1 MAPGAFCLEAQHAE
15 PTLAFEL
22 NGIDSNILRVT
33 TFGATTPCDISH
45 LFSCRMVVSVVVF
58 QNFTDAVE
66 APCSK
71 LQGIFDRR
79 ER

>member
-15 PTLAFEL
+15 PTPAFEL

-33 TFGATTPCDISH
+33 TFGATTHCDISH

-58 QNFTDAVE
+58 QNFTDA
-66 APCSK
+66 
-71 LQGIFDRR
+71 IHN
-79 ER
+79 